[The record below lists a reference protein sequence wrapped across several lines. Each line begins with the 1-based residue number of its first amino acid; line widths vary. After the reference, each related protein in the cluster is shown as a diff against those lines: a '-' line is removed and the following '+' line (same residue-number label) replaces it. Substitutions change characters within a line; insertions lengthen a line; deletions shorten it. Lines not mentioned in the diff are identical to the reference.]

1 MQIKNFIIKQNK
13 SGLKSGEIVL
23 LYILLPKLFIEKRGG
38 FKSGLQVSFDFFRA
52 FKPLACFVK
61 NRQRKQFLLSKFFSK
76 VWFFRFFLAKVLFC
90 SFSKT
95 KLKTNAIL
103 FFRIKKVG
111 VFFCFFINGD

>member
-76 VWFFRFFLAKVLFC
+76 VWFFRFF
-90 SFSKT
+90 FSKGPF
-95 KLKTNAIL
+95 L
-103 FFRIKKVG
+103 FFFKNKIKNE
-111 VFFCFFINGD
+111 CYFIF